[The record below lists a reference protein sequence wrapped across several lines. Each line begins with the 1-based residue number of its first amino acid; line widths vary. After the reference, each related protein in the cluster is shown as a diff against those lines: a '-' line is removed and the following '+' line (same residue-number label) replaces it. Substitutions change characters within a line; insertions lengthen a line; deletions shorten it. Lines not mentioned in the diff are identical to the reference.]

1 MSKKTETIKE
11 AMEVATEIL
20 KDTRNTSTEFM
31 EIVVEYVRQ
40 VEKVEEDLKP
50 EPKK

>member
-1 MSKKTETIKE
+1 MSKKTDTIRE

-20 KDTRNTSTEFM
+20 KDTPNTSEQFM

-40 VEKVEEDLKP
+40 VEQVEEDLKP

>member
-1 MSKKTETIKE
+1 MSKKTDTIKE

-20 KDTRNTSTEFM
+20 KDTRNTSTDFM

-40 VEKVEEDLKP
+40 VEQVEKDLKT
-50 EPKK
+50 EPKN

>member
-1 MSKKTETIKE
+1 MSKKTETIRE

-20 KDTRNTSTEFM
+20 KDTRNTSTDFM

-40 VEKVEEDLKP
+40 VEQVEKDLKP